1 MAIAYYAEEVKLP
14 AIKKKA
20 VGDWIRKVAS
30 LMAKEQAISVTSS
43 VRTRRFWR
51 LTNSIFNTIII
62 QI

>member
-30 LMAKEQAISVTSS
+30 LYGK
-43 VRTRRFWR
+43 RNRRYQLYLLFGR
-51 LTNSIFNTIII
+51 EDSGG
-62 QI
+62 